1 MKQFLFSVSPLYK
14 SIFIYY
20 IEEKLIFF
28 EKSVVFSLAGFRLKS
43 INFRSLKATIAF
55 LYSVV
60 FFVLLII
67 VCLIYYFTSYYNF
80 LDNHTRSSQQLT
92 KIISNQ
98 LDDTIDQ
105 VNAYQVRILE
115 SPDILE
121 YIFEQADEHS
131 VTEEWQFRD
140 DLYSIVGYNYEFYHM
155 NIINLEDSTIHTF
168 GESYYYMPYTI
179 TYDAMENIVIPTIEL
194 DGAKNIIPPST
205 PCLHAPREGVPV
217 ISVERAFGRYPLA
230 AKTAVIEIQIEE
242 STLEDMI
249 SDLLYTYDNAN
260 EQVIIFD
267 KDLNPIYPSTL
278 ADSKIKYYSS
288 LDTEHKTRFQ
298 SAFFDTGEIVT
309 AQTSEETGFTT
320 MVITS
325 ESYIL
330 KNRLT
335 YLLICCLSF
344 LGAFGILMFTTYR
357 LARRISRPI
366 TILKDRMSRLNLEQ
380 IDTETDSAPMPS
392 SFSEL
397 DVLDKAY
404 TNMQHRLKKSLD
416 DAVNSRTLTIH
427 SQMMALQAQMDSH
440 FLYNTL
446 TIISIFAEDNDD
458 EQVASMCI
466 KLTQM
471 LRYITEDIS
480 KDTTFSLELAH
491 TRNYTDLISIRFGKD
506 ISFDYQ
512 IDTALGRIRLPRL
525 IIQPI
530 VENCVKYSRKP
541 DRILKISIRAWIE
554 NGFWCINIQDN
565 GDGFSKE
572 TLDEIDEKIRHFNL
586 DTENP
591 VLSINGMGLVNIYLR
606 LKLYYNDKFYFK
618 LENKTGNPAEPGG
631 VSITIGGKLQ

>member
-1 MKQFLFSVSPLYK
+1 MVFFLEGFNFK
-14 SIFIYY
+14 SG
-20 IEEKLIFF
+20 K
-28 EKSVVFSLAGFRLKS
+28 
-43 INFRSLKATIAF
+43 FRSLKTTIAF
-55 LYSVV
+55 LYGVV

-67 VCLIYYFTSYYNF
+67 VCAIYFFTSYYSF

-98 LDDTIDQ
+98 LDETIDQ
-105 VNAYQVRILE
+105 VNAYQIRILE

-131 VTEEWQFRD
+131 VSKEWQFRD

-155 NIINLEDSTIHTF
+155 NIVNLEDSTIHTF
-168 GESYYYMPYTI
+168 GESYYYMPYTL
-179 TYDAMENIVIPTIEL
+179 TSDVEENIVAPTLEL
-194 DGAKNIIPPST
+194 NGAKNIIPPSE
-205 PCLHAPREGVPV
+205 PCLYAPREGVSV
-217 ISVERAFGRYPLA
+217 ISVERGFGRYPLA

-242 STLEDMI
+242 STLEEII
-249 SDLLYTYDNAN
+249 SDLLYTYDNAS

-267 KDLNPIYPSTL
+267 KNLNPVYPSDL
-278 ADSKIKYYSS
+278 SKSKIEHYSS
-288 LDTEHKTRFQ
+288 LDTEHDTRFQ
-298 SAFFDTGEIVT
+298 SAFLDAGEIVT
-309 AQTSEETGFTT
+309 AQTSDDTGFTT

-330 KNRLT
+330 QNRLT

-344 LGAFGILMFTTYR
+344 LAAFGILMFTTYH
-357 LARRISRPI
+357 LARRISRPL
-366 TILKDRMSRLNLEQ
+366 TALKDRMSQLNLEQ
-380 IDTETDSAPMPS
+380 IDTETNSTPIPS

-404 TNMQHRLKKSLD
+404 TKMQHRLKKSLD
-416 DAVNSRTLTIH
+416 DVVSSRTLTIH

-446 TIISIFAEDNDD
+446 TIISIFAEDNED

-480 KDTTFSLELAH
+480 KDTTFSMELSH

-512 IDTALGRIRLPRL
+512 IDASLSRIRLPRL

-541 DRILKISIRAWIE
+541 DRILKISIRAWAE
-554 NGFWCINIQDN
+554 NGFWFINIQDN
-565 GDGFSKE
+565 GDGFSQ
-572 TLDEIDEKIRHFNL
+572 EILEEIHEKIRHFDL
-586 DTENP
+586 DSENP
-591 VLSINGMGLVNIYLR
+591 ILSIKGMGLVNIYLR
-606 LKLYYNDKFYFK
+606 LKLYYNDQFYFK
-618 LENKTGNPAEPGG
+618 LENRIAAPTESGG
-631 VSITIGGKLQ
+631 ASITIGGKLQ